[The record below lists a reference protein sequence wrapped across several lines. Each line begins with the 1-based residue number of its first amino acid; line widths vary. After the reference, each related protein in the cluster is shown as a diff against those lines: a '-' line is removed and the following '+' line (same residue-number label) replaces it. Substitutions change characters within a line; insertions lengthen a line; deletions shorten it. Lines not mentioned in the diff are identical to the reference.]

1 MTAESGPLPPGAL
14 APGALAPGALAPG
27 ALAGVRALE
36 FSQVVAGPTCGR
48 SLAELGAEVIKVE
61 PVGGD
66 PYRNTGTVVPNEGKR
81 FQSLNLGKRSVVVDL
96 KHPAGRELIH
106 RLVQTVDIVVINY
119 RHGVAR
125 RLGIDYETLSAL
137 NPALIY
143 CRLTGFGVHNSR
155 AETPATDPMMQAYAG
170 LMVGGGKI
178 GADGLPAT
186 IGAAAIADAVT
197 GYVAALGACAALYA
211 RRESGRGQLVDAS
224 LLRSALAVQETNVMR
239 EPIFDA
245 TQRDPMVAELD
256 RIRRESGSYAEML
269 EVRDRARTRTMSLR
283 FYAGTYPARD
293 GVIMLGALTPK
304 SRQSA
309 RDALG
314 VRDDPTLDVPED
326 PTAPDYQDRLTALEQ
341 YVART
346 IASKTVSE
354 WVEIL
359 GAAGCPAAP
368 VNFPEE
374 MSDDPTVLEEG
385 IMQEVVNG
393 ATGRQRVVGPVVELS
408 ETPTR
413 IQRPSPQLG
422 ADTHDVLSEAGLSPG
437 EIEEFWNA
445 GAIEGE
451 A

>member
-1 MTAESGPLPPGAL
+1 M
-14 APGALAPGALAPG
+14 
-27 ALAGVRALE
+27 
-36 FSQVVAGPTCGR
+36 VAGPTCGR

-81 FQSLNLGKRSVVVDL
+81 FQSLNLGKRSIVVDL

-125 RLGIDYETLSAL
+125 RLGIDYETLSGL

-155 AETPATDPMMQAYAG
+155 AETAATDPMMQAYAG

-178 GADGLPAT
+178 GADGLPVT

-269 EVRDRARTRTMSLR
+269 EVRDQAHTRTMSLR

-304 SRQSA
+304 SRQSRPGGA
-309 RDALG
+309 RRPGRPDARRARGPHCSRLPG
-314 VRDDPTLDVPED
+314 PPH
-326 PTAPDYQDRLTALEQ
+326 PAP
-341 YVART
+341 
-346 IASKTVSE
+346 
-354 WVEIL
+354 
-359 GAAGCPAAP
+359 AAGRPDDRRQDGGRVGRDPGSGRLPGGARQLPRGDVRRPGRPGGGHHAGGRERGDGPAA
-368 VNFPEE
+368 
-374 MSDDPTVLEEG
+374 G
-385 IMQEVVNG
+385 
-393 ATGRQRVVGPVVELS
+393 GR
-408 ETPTR
+408 
-413 IQRPSPQLG
+413 
-422 ADTHDVLSEAGLSPG
+422 PG
-437 EIEEFWNA
+437 R
-445 GAIEGE
+445 
-451 A
+451 